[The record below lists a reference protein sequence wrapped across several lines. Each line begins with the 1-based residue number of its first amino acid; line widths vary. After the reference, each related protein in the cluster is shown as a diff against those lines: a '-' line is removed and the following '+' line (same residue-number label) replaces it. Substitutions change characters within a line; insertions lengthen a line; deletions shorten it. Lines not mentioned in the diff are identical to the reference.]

1 MLGDCVLYYQIKGGI
16 VDFAATLS
24 SYIKI
29 LFLPF
34 CFLLLIIYMTEQ
46 SKSNRLIGLD

>member
-1 MLGDCVLYYQIKGGI
+1 MLEKCVLYYQIKGGV

-29 LFLPF
+29 LLLPF
-34 CFLLLIIYMTEQ
+34 CF
-46 SKSNRLIGLD
+46 